1 MALLKQEVYEE
12 IQINFR
18 EEVASGQGIRLTE
31 SYILAG
37 EITQIM
43 MHFPGGCN
51 GLVECR
57 LLKDL
62 NPFYPIRGFLA
73 LNDATPI
80 RQNINIEY
88 YANEPLTFEV
98 LNRDSDNPH
107 TPTCTVSIRFKKPL
121 WWGK

>member
-1 MALLKQEVYEE
+1 MSLLKQEVYEE

-18 EEVASGQGIRLTE
+18 EEVASGQGIRLTS
-31 SYILAG
+31 SYFLAG
-37 EITQIM
+37 EITQVM
-43 MHFPGGCN
+43 FHFPPGCN

-62 NPFYPIRGFLA
+62 DSFYPIRGFLA
-73 LNDATPI
+73 LNDATPV
-80 RQNINIEY
+80 RQNINIVY
-88 YANEPLTFEV
+88 YANEPLTFEA
-98 LNRDSDNPH
+98 LNRDSENPH